1 MSAELNKTDRPQE
14 LRQHSPGEEIAAL
27 RAEKERYAKL
37 LVKLRNTLIHV
48 KNGIVDEGDR
58 AYFGS
63 TNHADQLK
71 KIIGKLDD
79 LAWDR
84 VMNDAGYKG

>member
-1 MSAELNKTDRPQE
+1 M
-14 LRQHSPGEEIAAL
+14 
-27 RAEKERYAKL
+27 
-37 LVKLRNTLIHV
+37 KLRNTLIHV